1 MSSINSLIASSTWQ
15 SWSLSSASTIL
26 GYESEEET
34 DLLGADFLSVADAD
48 LITLSKEAQKVLDGQ
63 ESEGLDL
70 ASIMEDM
77 SYSQISTMAQTTASG
92 EVVSAMLGSDDLMS
106 VLLS

>member
-1 MSSINSLIASSTWQ
+1 MSSISSLFASSTWQ

-26 GYESEEET
+26 GYESEDET
-34 DLLGADFLSVADAD
+34 DLLGADFLSGADAA
-48 LITLSKEAQKVLDGQ
+48 LVSLSEEAQAILDGQ
-63 ESEGLDL
+63 EAEGLDL

-77 SYSQISTMAQTTASG
+77 SYSQITSMAQTTASG
-92 EVVSAMLGSDDLMS
+92 EVVSAMLGSGDLLS